1 MNFQTFLLSVQMR
14 CKPFEPKDQ
23 LEHAQIGMITEL
35 GELGDLVKRAF
46 VYGKE
51 FDPVN
56 LMEEVGDYLWYL
68 TLFCDVREI
77 HAGQLD
83 RMCEAMQDK
92 LDQAGELGEL
102 EATRALAAFT
112 GILAMAKLGQPLPD
126 GGKEGLGL
134 IVGMMAML
142 LHKHNFTMA
151 QCLDTND
158 KKLEARTG
166 KAFDAAAILGRDV
179 AAERVI
185 LERGAA
191 Q

>member
-35 GELGDLVKRAF
+35 GELGDLVKRVF

-56 LMEEVGDYLWYL
+56 LLEEIGDYLWYL
-68 TLFCDVREI
+68 TLFCDTLQI

-83 RMCEAMQDK
+83 SVHDAMQNRLSEAGT
-92 LDQAGELGEL
+92 LDEREM
-102 EATRALAAFT
+102 TRTLAAFT
-112 GILAMAKLGQPLPD
+112 GILALAQLGQPLPD
-126 GGKEGLGL
+126 GGNESLGL
-134 IVGMMAML
+134 IVGIL
-142 LHKHNFTMA
+142 VLILHKYNFTMA

-166 KAFDAAAILGRDV
+166 TAFNAAAILDRDV

-185 LERGAA
+185 LENGAA